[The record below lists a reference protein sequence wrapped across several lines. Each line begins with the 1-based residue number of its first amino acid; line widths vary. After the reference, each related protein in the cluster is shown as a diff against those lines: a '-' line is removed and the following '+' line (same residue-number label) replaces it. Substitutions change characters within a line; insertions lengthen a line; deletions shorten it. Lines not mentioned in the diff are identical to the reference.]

1 MDVHKDYYAELG
13 LNSSAT
19 LPEIKSAYRILARRF
34 HPDVSSTSDAEER
47 FHRIQ
52 EAYEVLSDPEQRRA
66 YDLWREKE
74 GLTEPSVL
82 VVKHTLSHETL
93 PQLSEDQILY
103 LLLEI
108 YSRADLE
115 IKRLP
120 INLCLVLDRS
130 TSMQGVRLQRVKDAT
145 NFIIDFL
152 DQADVFSL
160 VTFSDRAEIVIP
172 AQSNINKAFAKSRVS
187 TVRSSGGTEILQGM
201 LAGLGEIDRWRAQ
214 DMVNHLI
221 LLTDGQTYG
230 DEEQCIEEAKS
241 ASLRK
246 IGISTMGIGKD
257 WNDKLLDEISRQSG
271 GMSMYID
278 SAAKVTKF
286 FRDCI
291 HSLSAVVARDLNL
304 TLRLANNV
312 RLQEAFRASPYL
324 ERMDVGQGPI
334 FLGQL
339 GTDQPCMLLLTLLI
353 GPQNVGKVSIAQV
366 ELSADV
372 PSMRRAGDRVKA
384 AIEIQVATD
393 VGVVRPVPSNIVS
406 ILSKVSIFKMQE
418 KTMDELEQGE
428 VERASQRLETMATR
442 LLNLGENELAKAA
455 LLEAGRIARTGHLSP
470 EGRKKI
476 RYGTRSLATLPK
488 EIGYD

>member
-1 MDVHKDYYAELG
+1 
-13 LNSSAT
+13 
-19 LPEIKSAYRILARRF
+19 
-34 HPDVSSTSDAEER
+34 
-47 FHRIQ
+47 
-52 EAYEVLSDPEQRRA
+52 
-66 YDLWREKE
+66 
-74 GLTEPSVL
+74 
-82 VVKHTLSHETL
+82 
-93 PQLSEDQILY
+93 
-103 LLLEI
+103 
-108 YSRADLE
+108 
-115 IKRLP
+115 
-120 INLCLVLDRS
+120 
-130 TSMQGVRLQRVKDAT
+130 
-145 NFIIDFL
+145 
-152 DQADVFSL
+152 
-160 VTFSDRAEIVIP
+160 
-172 AQSNINKAFAKSRVS
+172 
-187 TVRSSGGTEILQGM
+187 
-201 LAGLGEIDRWRAQ
+201 
-214 DMVNHLI
+214 
-221 LLTDGQTYG
+221 
-230 DEEQCIEEAKS
+230 
-241 ASLRK
+241 
-246 IGISTMGIGKD
+246 
-257 WNDKLLDEISRQSG
+257 LDEISRQSG